1 MNVSPEDCNR
11 YFEILELS
19 PNASL
24 SEIRS
29 SYLYLRALY
38 SSDSIVTSAIAH
50 EFPENDRQAILKQI
64 EEAYLKL
71 AEFFKNKATTQ
82 EYKEKPPIANSNLK
96 DFLDNI
102 TTFNGPA
109 LKMIR
114 EKLMVEL
121 KDIANFTK
129 IRKQYF
135 ENIELERFE
144 ALPTEVYLRGYVVE
158 YARYLSLDPARVAD
172 DYLARYK
179 AWKASV

>member
-1 MNVSPEDCNR
+1 MQ
-11 YFEILELS
+11 
-19 PNASL
+19 
-24 SEIRS
+24 S
-29 SYLYLRALY
+29 S
-38 SSDSIVTSAIAH
+38 S
-50 EFPENDRQAILKQI
+50 
-64 EEAYLKL
+64 
-71 AEFFKNKATTQ
+71 KNKAAAP
-82 EYKEKPPIANSNLK
+82 EYKEKPSIANSNIK
-96 DFLDNI
+96 DFLANI
-102 TTFNGPA
+102 TTFSGPI

-158 YARYLSLDPARVAD
+158 YARYLSLDPAGVAD

-179 AWKASV
+179 AWKTSA

>member
-1 MNVSPEDCNR
+1 MNVSQEDCNR
-11 YFEILELS
+11 YLEILELS

-38 SSDSIVTSAIAH
+38 SSDSIVTAAIAH

-71 AEFFKNKATTQ
+71 AEFFKNKAAAQ
-82 EYKEKPPIANSNLK
+82 EYKERPPVANSNIK
-96 DFLDNI
+96 DFLANI
-102 TTFNGPA
+102 TTFSGPT
-109 LKMIR
+109 LQTIR
-114 EKLMVEL
+114 ERLMVEL

-172 DYLARYK
+172 DYLARYR